1 MNQLDIG
8 LTLLC
13 PKCDIFPCICILT
26 DKRSRNYIL
35 PLDKTHNEIKP
46 DEDKTMNINNNAIV
60 QLPQEA
66 HNIHKEDGMDEVVD
80 THGELLN
87 VFFWFLLAEDVDSKP
102 LFLSKPLIV
111 WQYNLSTNQ
120 YKHILLINSILHIMI
135 IHI

>member
-8 LTLLC
+8 LTLLYC
-13 PKCDIFPCICILT
+13 HYKIST

-66 HNIHKEDGMDEVVD
+66 HNVQS
-80 THGELLN
+80 LSSSQ
-87 VFFWFLLAEDVDSKP
+87 EDVDSKP

-111 WQYNLSTNQ
+111 WQYNLSTN
-120 YKHILLINSILHIMI
+120 HVHW
-135 IHI
+135 